1 MENCSSYQCQLN
13 TLGVVGTA
21 VGWAS
26 RWFTAILMTFQS
38 FGCISCLICFIHLFC
53 GLHRHEQFGRQKLM
67 FRIKSRL
74 TFVYFCCPFLKAVLG
89 ILDVLPLFGPWRM
102 ILLVYNCTFS
112 WCRKFPVNCSVLSTP
127 KWFSLISSISSYSE
141 AQNSCCPLLFS
152 WFR

>member
-13 TLGVVGTA
+13 TLGVVGWA

-38 FGCISCLICFIHLFC
+38 FGCLICFIHPFLW
-53 GLHRHEQFGRQKLM
+53 GWTPPWVQFGRCLPKSM

-74 TFVYFCCPFLKAVLG
+74 TFVYFCSPFKKAVLG

-102 ILLVYNCTFS
+102 ILLVYNCTIS
-112 WCRKFPVNCSVLSTP
+112 WCRKFPVNCSVLPTP
-127 KWFSLISSISSYSE
+127 KWFSLISSISS
-141 AQNSCCPLLFS
+141 CPEFMLS
-152 WFR
+152 PSV